1 MIQDPSGDRRAPITP
16 QLAFRVAILGGIALV
31 LFAIIFFRLWY
42 LQVLSGDT
50 YQAKASN
57 NQVRDVVVQA
67 PRGQVVDRN
76 GTTLVDNRLATA
88 VTIEPPRLPG
98 PSGSPRRA
106 ALYRR
111 LSLVLGAP
119 NRPERC
125 RVGPDVR
132 RLLPLACVVERG
144 VNQLPYADVTVKPV
158 ASRDEVNYLLE
169 HQQRFPGVSIR
180 QAYLRTYPFKDI
192 GAQLFGTIGQITRSQ
207 LGRPRFAGVPQG
219 TVVGQSGLEYSYDRY
234 LRGRD
239 GATRIQV
246 DALGQ
251 PKRYLRR
258 REPTQGRTL
267 RLSLDL
273 GLMKAGQQALATG
286 IGLGAANGANAGAYV
301 AMDPRNG
308 RILAMGSAP
317 SFDPNVFA
325 RPITQRRYAAL
336 FGRQANYP
344 QLDRATQSAY
354 PTGSTFKMIT
364 ATAGLQSGTITPGT
378 VVNDAGSIRIGDI
391 IFKNAGGAA
400 NGAVD
405 LPHAIQVSSDVYF
418 YSLGAQLNAARARG
432 GALQRWA
439 RLYGFGR
446 PTGIDLPG
454 EQAGNVP
461 SPAWRARRNAL
472 ERRCERRHGG
482 RPCGVA
488 DGRPWSVGDNVNLA
502 VGQGDFQATPLQLAT
517 GYAALADGGVVRKP
531 HIGLDIT
538 DASGQVLQSIDAGA
552 GRRVPLSESTRTPI
566 LEGLRLAAGAP
577 GGTSADVFAGFPK
590 AVYGKTGTA
599 ERPGQ
604 PDQSWY
610 VCYVPD
616 PVKPIVVAVTIERG
630 GFGAQAAAPT
640 ARLILSDWF
649 GVQKKVVTGSSRTR

>member
-1 MIQDPSGDRRAPITP
+1 MIEDPSGDRRAPITP

-31 LFAIIFFRLWY
+31 FFAIIFFRLWY

-50 YQAKASN
+50 YQARASN

-67 PRGQVVDRN
+67 PRGQIVDRN

-88 VTIEPPRLPG
+88 VTVEPPRLPG
-98 PSGSPRRA
+98 RPGSPERLR
-106 ALYRR
+106 LYGR
-111 LSLVLGAP
+111 LARVLGAST
-119 NRPERC
+119 RPDRC
-125 RVGPDVR
+125 RVGPAVR
-132 RLLPLACVVERG
+132 RLIPLACEVERG
-144 VNQLPYADVTVKPV
+144 INQLPYADVTVKPD
-158 ASRDEVNYLLE
+158 ASRDEINYVLE
-169 HQQRFPGVSIR
+169 NQDRFPGVTIR
-180 QAYLRTYPFKDI
+180 QVYLRTYPFRDV
-192 GAQLFGTIGQITRSQ
+192 GAQLFGTIGQITRRE
-207 LGRPRFAGVPQG
+207 LGEQRFAGVPQG

-239 GATRIQV
+239 GAIRIQV
-246 DALGQ
+246 DSLGQ

-258 REPTQGRTL
+258 RAPTQGRTL

-273 GLMKAGQQALATG
+273 GLMKAGQQALQTG

-325 RPITQRRYAAL
+325 RPITQRSYEAQ
-336 FGRQANYP
+336 FGRQSNYP

-364 ATAGLQSGTITPGT
+364 ATAGLQSGTISPGT
-378 VVNDAGSIRIGDI
+378 VVDDPGSIKIGDI
-391 IFKNAGGAA
+391 VFKNAGGAA

-405 LPHAIQVSSDVYF
+405 MPRAIQVSSDVYF
-418 YSLGAQLNAARARG
+418 YSLGAQLNSPRPRG

-454 EQAGNVP
+454 EASGNVP
-461 SPAWRARRNAL
+461 SPAWRARRNAE
-472 ERRCERRHGG
+472 ERRCERRRHV
-482 RPCGVA
+482 PKCYIA
-488 DGRPWSVGDNVNLA
+488 DGRPWSVGDNVNMA
-502 VGQGDFQATPLQLAT
+502 VGQGDLQATPLQLAT
-517 GYAALADGGVVRKP
+517 AYAAMADGGVVRKP

-538 DASGQVLQSIDAGA
+538 DTAGQVLQSIDAGS
-552 GRRVPLSESTRTPI
+552 GRRVPLSQSTRAPI
-566 LEGLRLAAGAP
+566 MEGLRLAAGSP

-590 AVYGKTGTA
+590 PVYGKTGTA
-599 ERPGQ
+599 ERGAQ

-630 GFGAQAAAPT
+630 GFGAEAAAPT
-640 ARLILSDWF
+640 ARLILSQWF
-649 GVQKKVVTGSSRTR
+649 GVAKKVVTGSSRTR